1 MKDQEQ
7 IIKRILEGEAE
18 LFRLLVD
25 FYHNR
30 IFVLTRGFVHVVQT
44 FFAEAGADLI
54 IGTHP
59 HVVQDAEDIT
69 QETFINAFVSLGSFK
84 GKSDFS
90 TWLYRIAIN
99 TTYSFLRKKSRSAT
113 NNKKI
118 DSAIEVTNDKRAEWA
133 NGQIDMRESGR
144 DPYEII
150 SEKQINE
157 LIYREIDRL
166 PTSQRTAF
174 VLSRVEEMSQKE
186 IAKVMNSSVHAVES
200 LLQRAKKRLK
210 IELTP
215 IIYENRS

>member
-7 IIKRILEGEAE
+7 IIKRILEGETE

-30 IFVLTRGFVHVVQT
+30 VFVLTRGFV
-44 FFAEAGADLI
+44 
-54 IGTHP
+54 

-99 TTYSFLRKKSRSAT
+99 TSYSFLRKKSRSAT

-118 DSAIEVTNDKRAEWA
+118 DSAIKETNYKSAELA
-133 NGQIDMRESGR
+133 NGKIDMRERGR

-150 SEKQINE
+150 SERQINE

-166 PTSQRTAF
+166 PKSQRTAF

-200 LLQRAKKRLK
+200 LLQRAKKRLQ

>member
-7 IIKRILEGEAE
+7 VIKRILEGETE

-25 FYHNR
+25 CYHNR
-30 IFVLTRGFVHVVQT
+30 IFVLTRGFVHVVQ
-44 FFAEAGADLI
+44 
-54 IGTHP
+54 
-59 HVVQDAEDIT
+59 DAEDLT
-69 QETFINAFVSLGSFK
+69 QDTFINAFVSLGSFK

-90 TWLYRIAIN
+90 TWLYRIAVN
-99 TTYSFLRKKSRSAT
+99 TTYSFLRKKPRQAT

-118 DSAIEVTNDKRAEWA
+118 DSAIEETNDKRTEWA
-133 NGQIDMRESGR
+133 NGQIDVRERGR
-144 DPYEII
+144 DPYETT
-150 SEKQINE
+150 SQKQINE

-210 IELTP
+210 IKLIP
-215 IIYENRS
+215 IINESRQ

>member
-30 IFVLTRGFVHVVQT
+30 IFVLTRGFVHVVQ
-44 FFAEAGADLI
+44 
-54 IGTHP
+54 
-59 HVVQDAEDIT
+59 DAEDIT

-99 TTYSFLRKKSRSAT
+99 TTHSFLRKKSRSAT